1 MAPEE
6 AARVFE
12 RFFRGDPSRSRA
24 SGGTGLGLSIAAAIV
39 QSHGGTIEAS
49 SSPGEGATF
58 RITLPLAGPEPVSDH
73 AEAPAPDEADAP
85 TRERTE
91 PEGEPARPGA

>member
-1 MAPEE
+1 MSAEE

-39 QSHGGTIEAS
+39 QAHGGTIGVES
-49 SSPGEGATF
+49 TPGEGTRF
-58 RITLPLAGPEPVSDH
+58 RISIPLAASAARPAGDAAPE
-73 AEAPAPDEADAP
+73 
-85 TRERTE
+85 T
-91 PEGEPARPGA
+91 EPARPGA